1 MADREKESENP
12 IALKKKEKDGKK
24 EVRSPVAAQAKN
36 KLNQELDILERQV
49 EDLRILY
56 EQYFI
61 DILPFEPEKENK
73 EVQKFIR
80 KMLAAPFKNSVIQ
93 FRLRTIVTRYQTYAT
108 YWNRVKKQREAG
120 TYKKDLF
127 KAKFR
132 TQMAVQKKHSA
143 SKEGRAEKGV
153 NQLFRSYQEAIKK
166 VGGDPATVNFDAFKK
181 SLVARAKQLK
191 KEDPSAKIQY
201 QVVIKDGRAVVK
213 AGKKDSSS

>member
-1 MADREKESENP
+1 MERKKDSENP
-12 IALKKKEKDGKK
+12 VTLKKKEKEK
-24 EVRSPVAAQAKN
+24 EGEDSSPLRAQEKN
-36 KLNQELDILERQV
+36 KLNQELDLLEREV

-80 KMLAAPFKNSVIQ
+80 KMLNAPFKNSVIQ

-108 YWNRVKKQREAG
+108 YWQRVKKQREDG
-120 TYKKDLF
+120 TYKKDQF

-132 TQMAVQKKHSA
+132 GQMAIQKKHNA
-143 SKEGRAEKGV
+143 SKEGKAEKGV
-153 NQLFRSYQEAIKK
+153 NQLFQSYQEAIKK
-166 VGGDPATVNFDAFKK
+166 VGGDPSTVNFDAFKK

-191 KEDPSAKIQY
+191 KEDPSAKIHY

-213 AGKKDSSS
+213 AGKKDA